1 MWKYISR
8 GVRLLGHGDC
18 QKCLVRRR
26 LWLLALD
33 TNTIESS
40 GRGLLNQSARRGFYS
55 MIAKTEPDDTELVR
69 AFAGG
74 NEQAF
79 KELVR
84 RYQRPLYRFVWRQV
98 RNHTEAADLCQ
109 DIFLKLFLKAGSFRG
124 DSSFR
129 TWLYQI
135 AINQC
140 RNYFR
145 SRGREQFEDGDIET
159 LPPADVLSSGVGE
172 AMQEA
177 RRVRAAVESLPSKQR
192 NTLELRF
199 YKDCTFAEIA
209 QIMSCPVGTAKA
221 NYHHA
226 IVSLRKRMRAREP

>member
-1 MWKYISR
+1 
-8 GVRLLGHGDC
+8 
-18 QKCLVRRR
+18 
-26 LWLLALD
+26 
-33 TNTIESS
+33 
-40 GRGLLNQSARRGFYS
+40 
-55 MIAKTEPDDTELVR
+55 MIAKTGQDDAELVR

-74 NEQAF
+74 SEQAF

-84 RYQRPLYRFVWRQV
+84 RYQRPLYRFVSRQV
-98 RNHTEAADLCQ
+98 RDQTQTADLCQ
-109 DIFLKLFLKAGSFRG
+109 EIFLKLFLKAGNFRG

-145 SRGREQFEDGDIET
+145 THEREQLEDVDIET
-159 LPPADVLSSGVGE
+159 LPSADVLAGDVAEG
-172 AMQEA
+172 MQEA
-177 RRVRAAVESLPSKQR
+177 RRVRAAVETLPPKQR
-192 NTLELRF
+192 ETLELRF

-226 IVSLRKRMRAREP
+226 IVSLRKRIRPVQR